1 MRGFKLAYRRHI
13 THAVDKMN
21 NGFAH
26 ALAQD
31 VFTYHVGISQREQ
44 HCCTQRVDIHAQH
57 GENFYHLHATPQQ
70 QIRIRMPLCLLE
82 AVRPGFG

>member
-1 MRGFKLAYRRHI
+1 MRGFKLAYCRHI
-13 THAVDKMN
+13 THTVDKMN

-31 VFTYHVGISQREQ
+31 VFTDHVGISQREQ